1 METGRVDE
9 QYFIP
14 EEKLYYINPD
24 ITHSNEIENKLPKES
39 RQNWQYLK
47 GAKKMLHTSADSH
60 EYVFNEGAIFMTDQE
75 DKPTRTMLTSEGGFS
90 RATHIVKDKETE
102 KTQGFHADYTKYCLL
117 NGEIIEMSLRK
128 FSFMMGNVLV
138 VNLISDMEKIF
149 DDE

>member
-47 GAKKMLHTSADSH
+47 GAKKCYIQVLIVM
-60 EYVFNEGAIFMTDQE
+60 NM
-75 DKPTRTMLTSEGGFS
+75 FS
-90 RATHIVKDKETE
+90 MRE
-102 KTQGFHADYTKYCLL
+102 QFL
-117 NGEIIEMSLRK
+117 
-128 FSFMMGNVLV
+128 
-138 VNLISDMEKIF
+138 
-149 DDE
+149 